1 MTFGSRQFW
10 HRRTA
15 LTVVVALC
23 TSLLDPVFNARAAAM
38 GRQIPVQ
45 GTPPVLDPRAA
56 AVNAELESEMK
67 AAYDEIVKQ
76 AKALQGARNLDD
88 IVIAEGTLVYAVMV
102 RNLYKF
108 QLSVHVGRM
117 QKSTK
122 QTREQKIEHIK
133 RLQALAERLEFWFG
147 VNAYLTS
154 PSLDQTRDGQ
164 RFLREQ
170 ADQAGN
176 DKAKAAVLLNMAEHP
191 ESWTELV
198 TGEVYA
204 LTDQDPVVGLSADF
218 MRRLWSGYSAEELL
232 PYYEE
237 TIANEIAAAEKEMDR
252 VAALNTVEGM
262 TEFFGPQYTR
272 TRAAAAGMLG
282 QRSQNLYVEFETF
295 ARSYEE
301 HRDIKR
307 DPLGLNRPLLIG
319 ALVVLTLIAPAGMPV
334 LLAVLAGVDLA
345 VAGYTLYHELP
356 YLDEVS
362 RAAVNAQAGR
372 VVLGSEAV
380 QQLNDQRT
388 IVALGVFLN
397 AVGIAAGG
405 RALTRAAAEARA
417 AEILR
422 RTRAAFPVDGSVAS
436 VPSVQQ
442 GARRAAELGV
452 PQGQIDTYL
461 KYAAE
466 MPTHA
471 ALQRLGRERG
481 VAEDALEA
489 WIEQQ
494 YLRSLGVANPFGQ
507 ILNGVAKLDEDI
519 AAAIASGVP
528 KADVDAMVDAAV
540 ATRNLRVLG
549 EELPLNLMRAS
560 ANRQGITFVLE
571 RPFAGRFRDPG
582 GVETAVT
589 DVPLT
594 EFRQFWNL
602 NPPSL
607 FVRANVDGLLDLR
620 RKLANMGQGLR
631 ETLTQQERVALNE
644 VMGRSDV
651 RSLHY
656 LIEDEGVAFRLFD
669 DDLIDVGQRLLN
681 HPNRDAIAGGLEIL
695 PRATG
700 ATNVTAP
707 VSRAF
712 VGAWI
717 LTGAALGEAID
728 RLRPRG
734 GGASSPEQQ
743 LATAALDRAGSH
755 FGQPAA
761 DWSVA
766 VLPDGRVAVTSP
778 DQMKRV
784 TASLGDG
791 SSGQPRIDFV
801 IESRRDRFV
810 DRESLNKGVIVRL
823 SLPTPG
829 TTLPALEGPTRPLDG
844 AGAGSPAPTPGQPM
858 RSTFFDGERSR
869 PASNSLTDP
878 AKPADLVTF
887 GLGIRLG
894 GGKPVPP
901 TALNP
906 ETTQAAAI
914 DTTAQ
919 SVLAFM
925 DNSVVMARSTPRPS
939 VDWRGLFASLISPA
953 RPRLS
958 STAIGERATSSWR
971 GQTRTTPTESA
982 PRLKAFVTSLG
993 HLGADAFRVVLVNES
1008 SGPVELRLGDLV
1020 LEPVAGLSERDVQRE
1035 LAARSRTPQHTFT
1048 VPGYCLER
1056 DKTPPAAG
1064 MVFRLA
1070 PAEAQARNAPASR
1083 AMRAARG
1090 LNDRKAFKPD
1100 TDPEEYFHSIVQWS
1114 IWTLEQKLDERSFSR
1129 GFVDHVRKRVIAGGQ
1144 RWTSEIEKAV
1154 VALVPARWQAIQLVL
1169 REAGGAAR

>member
-1 MTFGSRQFW
+1 MTFGGRQPW

-15 LTVVVALC
+15 LTLVVALC
-23 TSLLDPVFNARAAAM
+23 LSLLDPAFTADAGAVGIQVPA
-38 GRQIPVQ
+38 Q

-56 AVNAELESEMK
+56 AINAELEAEMK
-67 AAYDEIVKQ
+67 AAYDEVVKQ
-76 AKALQGARNLDD
+76 ANALQGKRNLND

-108 QLSVHVGRM
+108 QLSVHVARI
-117 QKSTK
+117 QTFAK

-147 VNAYLTS
+147 VHAYLTS

-176 DKAKAAVLLNMAEHP
+176 DKAKAAALLNMAEHP
-191 ESWTELV
+191 ESWSELV
-198 TGEVYA
+198 GEQVYA
-204 LTDQDPVVGLSADF
+204 LTDQDSVVGLSADF
-218 MRRLWSGYSAEELL
+218 MRRLWSGYSPEELL

-237 TIANEIAAAEKEMDR
+237 TIANEIAGAQKEMDR

-272 TRAAAAGMLG
+272 TRAAASGMLG
-282 QRSQNLYVEFETF
+282 QRSQNLYAAFETF

-301 HRDIKR
+301 HRSIKR

-319 ALVVLTLIAPAGMPV
+319 ALIVLTLIAPAGMPV
-334 LLAVLAGVDLA
+334 LLAVLAGADLA

-356 YLDEVS
+356 YLGEVS
-362 RAAVNAQAGR
+362 TAAANARAGR
-372 VVLGSEAV
+372 LVLGPEAV
-380 QQLNDQRT
+380 QQLNDQRM

-397 AVGIAAGG
+397 AIGIAAGG
-405 RALTRAAAEARA
+405 RALTRAVAEARA

-436 VPSVQQ
+436 VPGVQQ
-442 GARRAAELGV
+442 GAKRAAELGV
-452 PQGQIDTYL
+452 PQAQIDTYL
-461 KYAAE
+461 KYAGE

-471 ALQRLGRERG
+471 ALQKLGRERG
-481 VAEDALEA
+481 VAEDALEG
-489 WIEQQ
+489 WIDQQ
-494 YLRSLGVANPFGQ
+494 YVRSLGIANPFGQ
-507 ILNGVAKLDEDI
+507 ILNGIAKLDEDI
-519 AAAIASGVP
+519 AAAVAAGVP
-528 KADVDAMVDAAV
+528 KADVDAMVNAAV

-549 EELPLNLMRAS
+549 EELPLNLMRAT

-582 GVETAVT
+582 GVENTVT

-607 FVRANVDGLLDLR
+607 IVRADVNVLFDLR
-620 RKLANMGQGLR
+620 RKLANIGQGLR
-631 ETLTQQERVALNE
+631 ETLTQQERAALAQT
-644 VMGRSDV
+644 MGRSDV
-651 RSLHY
+651 RSLHH

-669 DDLIDVGQRLLN
+669 DDVIDVGQRLLK
-681 HPNRDAIAGGLEIL
+681 HPNRDAIADGLEIL
-695 PRATG
+695 PPATG

-707 VSRAF
+707 VSRAAL
-712 VGAWI
+712 GGWI
-717 LTGAALGEAID
+717 LTGAAVGSAID
-728 RLRPRG
+728 RIRPRG
-734 GGASSPEQQ
+734 AEASSPEQQ
-743 LATAALDRAGSH
+743 LATAALDRASRQ
-755 FGQPAA
+755 FRQPATN
-761 DWSVA
+761 WSVA
-766 VLPDGRVAVTSP
+766 VLPDGSVAVTSP
-778 DQMKRV
+778 DRMNRV
-784 TASLGDG
+784 TASMGDG
-791 SSGQPRIDFV
+791 SAAEPRIDFV

-810 DRESLNKGVIVRL
+810 DRESLDKGVIIRL

-829 TTLPALEGPTRPLDG
+829 TTLPALEGPTRPVDG
-844 AGAGSPAPTPGQPM
+844 AGAGFPAPTPGQPI
-858 RSTFFDGERSR
+858 RSAFFDDVGSK

-878 AKPADLVTF
+878 GKPADLVTF
-887 GLGIRLG
+887 ALGIGPG
-894 GGKPVPP
+894 GGKPLPP

-925 DNSVVMARSTPRPS
+925 DNSVVMARSTPSPS
-939 VDWRGLFASLISPA
+939 VDWRGLFASLIRPA

-958 STAIGERATSSWR
+958 STAIAGRGTSSWR
-971 GQTRTTPTESA
+971 GQTRPTPTESA
-982 PRLKAFVTSLG
+982 PRLKVFVTSLG

-1008 SGPVELRLGDLV
+1008 GGPVELRLGDLV
-1020 LEPVAGLSERDVQRE
+1020 LEPVTRLTERDVQRE
-1035 LAARSRTPQHTFT
+1035 LAARSRFPRQTFT

-1083 AMRAARG
+1083 AMRAAKG

-1114 IWTLEQKLDERSFSR
+1114 IWTLEQKLDERGFTR
-1129 GFVDHVRKRVIAGGQ
+1129 GFVDLVRKRVVAGGQ

-1154 VALVPARWQAIQLVL
+1154 VALAPARWLAIQDVL
-1169 REAGGAAR
+1169 REARAAAR